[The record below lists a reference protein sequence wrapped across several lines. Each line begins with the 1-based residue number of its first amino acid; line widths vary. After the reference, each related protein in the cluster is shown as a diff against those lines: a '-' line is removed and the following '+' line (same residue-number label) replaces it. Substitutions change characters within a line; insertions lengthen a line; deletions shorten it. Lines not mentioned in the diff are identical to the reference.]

1 MAVLPFPLLRS
12 RVETYRHFTVMAVA
26 VGLHVM
32 IALAAL
38 ALAFLADVPIV
49 ALIFF
54 VAATGLVLIFVS
66 QAWRSPADGRSPPEE

>member
-26 VGLHVM
+26 VCLHVAT
-32 IALAAL
+32 ALAAL

-54 VAATGLVLIFVS
+54 LAATGLVLIFVS
-66 QAWRSPADGRSPPEE
+66 QAWRSRSDGRLPPQE